1 MVTIVTAEPDSEI
14 RDTALR
20 EPDPAPS
27 RTGRRDVMKLE
38 GTRARRALADSGIH
52 YTVESSLYR
61 FTATG
66 TEVRYSFY

>member
-1 MVTIVTAEPDSEI
+1 MRAPKLAGAILGARFGFLKWLTAEPDSEI

-38 GTRARRALADSGIH
+38 GTRARRPGRFG
-52 YTVESSLYR
+52 YTV
-61 FTATG
+61 
-66 TEVRYSFY
+66 YSRALQ